1 MKSHAAEREY
11 IKQYVLGTIDIADQ
25 EQLEERLLADGD
37 FQEELSIAEN
47 EIVHAYL
54 TGQLPEQERKQFESH
69 FLSTPERRRKL
80 SFFAGLI
87 ESIDSLPKP
96 LSDAHLPRPQR
107 RFLTAF
113 LHWENPFLK
122 LSFAAVALLLVVG
135 GIWIFVQNRGGGSGG
150 GVRSQLATYTVT
162 LSSGRQRDVGAA
174 QTTRVN
180 IPGGVE
186 MVNFRLPA
194 ATGDYRSQRAVLMTD
209 GSVEKFRTDEL
220 EVETGGEAGILRL
233 GIPSSALA
241 RGDYELK
248 LYGLNPPQDEE
259 EIAVYYFRVIQ

>member
-11 IKQYVLGTIDIADQ
+11 IKQYLLGTIEAANQ
-25 EQLEERLLADGD
+25 EQLEERLLADAD

-54 TGQLPEQERKQFESH
+54 TGQLTEQERKLFENH
-69 FLSTPERRRKL
+69 FLSTPERQRKL
-80 SFFAGLI
+80 SFFANLI
-87 ESIDSLPKP
+87 ESIDNLPKP
-96 LSDAHLPRPQR
+96 LSDAHLPRPR
-107 RFLTAF
+107 GRFLSAF
-113 LHWENPFLK
+113 LHRENPFLK
-122 LSFAAVALLLVVG
+122 LSFAAVVLLLVFG
-135 GIWIFVQNRGGGSGG
+135 GIWMSVQNWGASSSG

-162 LSSGRQRDVGAA
+162 LSSGRQRDIGAA

-194 ATGDYRSQRAVLMTD
+194 ATGDYRSHRAVLMTD

-220 EVETGGEAGILRL
+220 EVETGGDAGMLRL
-233 GIPSSALA
+233 GIPSSALT

>member
-1 MKSHAAEREY
+1 MNSHAAEREY
-11 IKQYVLGTIDIADQ
+11 IKQYLLGTIEVANQ
-25 EQLEERLLADGD
+25 EQLELRLLADAD

-54 TGQLPEQERKQFESH
+54 TGQLTAQERKLFEKH
-69 FLSTPERRRKL
+69 FLSTPERRQKL
-80 SFFAGLI
+80 RFFANLI

-96 LSDAHLPRPQR
+96 LSEAHLPRPR
-107 RFLTAF
+107 GRSLPAF

-122 LSFAAVALLLVVG
+122 LSFAAVVLVLVVG
-135 GIWIFVQNRGGGSGG
+135 GAWMFVQDRGASSTG

-186 MVNFRLPA
+186 MVDFRLPA
-194 ATGDYRSQRAVLMTD
+194 ATGDYRSLRAVLLTD

-220 EVETGGEAGILRL
+220 EVETGGEAGMLRL
-233 GIPSSALA
+233 GIPSSTLT

-248 LYGLNPPQDEE
+248 LYGLSPPQDEE

>member
-1 MKSHAAEREY
+1 MNSHAAEREY
-11 IKQYVLGTIDIADQ
+11 IKQYLLGTIEAANQ
-25 EQLEERLLADGD
+25 EQLEERLLADAD

-54 TGQLPEQERKQFESH
+54 TGQLPAPERQLFETH

-80 SFFAGLI
+80 SFFANLI

-96 LSDAHLPRPQR
+96 LSEAHLPQPRR
-107 RFLTAF
+107 RFLPSF
-113 LHWENPFLK
+113 PQWENPFLK
-122 LSFAAVALLLVVG
+122 LSLAAVVLVIVVG
-135 GIWIFVQNRGGGSGG
+135 GAWMFIQNQGAGSTRGG
-150 GVRSQLATYTVT
+150 RSQLATHTVK
-162 LSSGRQRDVGAA
+162 LSSGRQRDTGAA

-180 IPGGVE
+180 IPAGVE
-186 MVNFRLPA
+186 MVDFRLPA
-194 ATGDYRSQRAVLMTD
+194 ATGDYKSLRAVLMTD
-209 GSVEKFRTDEL
+209 GSEEKFRTDEL

-233 GIPSSALA
+233 GVPSSTLT